1 MKNELFFSK
10 FGDYLKSLNGESEE
24 DIARSNYEHQCRYRE
39 KQMHDS
45 WLNVLGSLAKFLSS
59 FSK

>member
-1 MKNELFFSK
+1 MKNKLFFTK
-10 FGDYLKSLNGESEE
+10 FGDYLESLNGVSEE
-24 DIARSNYEHQCRYRE
+24 DIARSNYEHQLRYRD

>member
-1 MKNELFFSK
+1 MKNKLFYSK
-10 FGDYLKSLNGESEE
+10 FGDYLDSVAGVSQE
-24 DIARSNYEHQCRYRE
+24 DIDRSNYEHQRRYRDN
-39 KQMHDS
+39 QMHNS